1 MEKINYTESM
11 KRLEEIVAQIESGEL
26 ELDQL
31 ADKLKEANKLIA
43 KCQAKLTQTE
53 EEVKKIMQSKQ

>member
-1 MEKINYTESM
+1 ME
-11 KRLEEIVAQIESGEL
+11 RLEEIVAQIESGKL